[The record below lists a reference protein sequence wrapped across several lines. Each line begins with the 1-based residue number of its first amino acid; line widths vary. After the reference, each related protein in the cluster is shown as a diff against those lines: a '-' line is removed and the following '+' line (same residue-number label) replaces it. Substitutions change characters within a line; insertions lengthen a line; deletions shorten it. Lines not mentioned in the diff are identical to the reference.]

1 MQRRWFLSYNTKDL
15 ALMQA
20 LVATLRQKDAGA
32 YIFFAPKSLQA
43 GGFWLPELAKE
54 IAQSTA
60 FVLLVGEKGV
70 GHWQHIEYYEAFG
83 RRVKEPNYPVILLL
97 KEDQSAPGL
106 PFLHQLH
113 RIITRDPASED
124 TLGKLMRAADGAEAK
139 PGELWRYTRPYRG
152 LEAMTECDGEFFF
165 GRGRETVEVIKALAA
180 ERGKLPILLG
190 NSGVGKSSLAQAG
203 VVASLVRQAWP
214 QHVED
219 AGSWPAAFEHSRQW
233 CFLTLRPGT
242 DPLKALV
249 EAFLDRW
256 DFEGEGERIKEQNA
270 LVALLRERQATLSD
284 LLDAT
289 ERRYRKLARPAPPA
303 FFLYIDQGEELYV
316 RAEEHQRRRFSE
328 LLAYGVG
335 DPRLY
340 MLMSMRTD
348 FLGELQK
355 DEPFYKVHR
364 QINVPPLREAE
375 LREVVS
381 RPAELLSARFETDGL
396 VDIIT
401 RCTAEHSVKGVGALP
416 LLSYTPGD
424 MWTQMV
430 KRDDGV
436 LRLLAQSFELGG
448 VLVDR
453 ADAFLDA
460 HPKSQD
466 ELRRI
471 FTLKLATVRPDGEP
485 MRRRALRAEFSA
497 EEWKLVSEL
506 ADHPNRLLVTGT
518 LENGEGFA
526 EVAHEAIFGRW
537 DKLKEWIAAE
547 REFLAWRS
555 GLEAAQRTWQAA
567 PVGAKNGALLMG
579 LPLTQAQK
587 WSQARADDLTHADR
601 GFIARSIKHRR
612 LLLTERA
619 ALLLATVVLVGLYV
633 TGWHQ
638 RDRWLLYLQMWTG
651 ETRPLAPA
659 IEAALKPGE
668 DFQECRRCPEMVAV
682 PAGKFMMGEKGE
694 QHEVTISKPFAVSK
708 SEVTFSQWDTCVAV
722 FDCTH
727 KPDDLY
733 WGRGDR
739 PVINVSWDDA
749 KEYVTWLSKLTGK
762 DYRLLSEAE
771 WEYAARAGS
780 TTNYFWGDD
789 IKKDGKPMANCDGCG
804 SRWDDIETAP
814 VREFEANAFRLYD
827 MYGNVW
833 EWVEDCYHDSYNGA
847 PTNGSAW
854 ADGDCSHRVVRGGAW
869 TTGPEILRSASR
881 GGLTTDFR
889 HPTLGFR
896 VGRTINP

>member
-1 MQRRWFLSYNTKDL
+1 MQRHWFLSYNTQDL

-20 LVATLRQKDAGA
+20 LEATIRQKDAGA

-113 RIITRDPASED
+113 RIVTRDPASED
-124 TLGKLMRAADGAEAK
+124 TLGKLMRAADGVEEK
-139 PGELWRYTRPYRG
+139 PGELWRYTRPYLG
-152 LEAMTECDGEFFF
+152 LEAMTECDSEFFF

-180 ERGKLPILLG
+180 ERGKLPVLLG

-219 AGSWPAAFEHSRQW
+219 AGLWPAAFDHSRQW

-270 LVALLRERQATLSD
+270 LVALLRERQARLSD

-316 RAEEHQRRRFSE
+316 RAADKQERRRFSE
-328 LLAYGVG
+328 IVAGGLAE
-335 DPRLY
+335 PRQRLRA
-340 MLMSMRTD
+340 LMSLRAD
-348 FLGELQK
+348 FFGELLN
-355 DEPFYKVHR
+355 DEALYAVHHL
-364 QINVPPLREAE
+364 IKVPPLREDA
-375 LREVVS
+375 LHDIVS
-381 RPAELLSARFETDGL
+381 KPAALLGARFQTDTL
-396 VDIIT
+396 ARDIV
-401 RCTAEHSVKGVGALP
+401 RRTAEQAAEDASALP
-416 LLSYTPGD
+416 LLSYLLDD
-424 MWTQMV
+424 MWSEMQ
-430 KRDDGV
+430 RGDGV
-436 LRLLAQSFELGG
+436 LRLPMQAIELGR
-448 VLVDR
+448 VLVER
-453 ADAFLDA
+453 ANKFIAE
-460 HPKSQD
+460 HPGSRGA
-466 ELRRI
+466 LRRI

-485 MRRRALRAEFSA
+485 MRRRATRAEFSE

-518 LENGEGFA
+518 LENGKGFA

-555 GLEAAQRTWQAA
+555 GLEAAQRAWQAA
-567 PVGAKNGALLMG
+567 PAGAKNGALLIG

-587 WSQARADDLTHADR
+587 WSPARADDLSQADR
-601 GFIARSIKHRR
+601 EFIARSIKHRR
-612 LLLTERA
+612 VKQTQA
-619 ALLLATVVLVGLYV
+619 AAAVLGLIVMVGLGA
-633 TGWHQ
+633 TGWNQ
-638 RDRWLLYLQMWTG
+638 RDYWQLRWQMWSG
-651 ETRPLAPA
+651 PKPLAPA
-659 IEAALKPGE
+659 VEAALKPGE
-668 DFQECRRCPEMVAV
+668 GFQECARCPQIVVV
-682 PAGKFMMGEKGE
+682 PAGIFRGERGAE
-694 QHEVTISKPFAVSK
+694 HEVTEPFAVSK
-708 SEVTFSQWDTCVAV
+708 FEVTFEEWDTCVTLGGCSV
-722 FDCTH
+722 
-727 KPDDLY
+727 KPGDQG
-733 WGRGDR
+733 WGRATR

-749 KEYVTWLSKLTGK
+749 REYVAWLSKWTGK
-762 DYRLLSEAE
+762 DYGLLSEAE

-780 TTNYFWGDD
+780 TTNYSWGDD
-789 IKKDGKPMANCDGCG
+789 IKKDGKPMANCDGCD
-804 SRWDDIETAP
+804 SEWDGKQTAP
-814 VREFEANAFRLYD
+814 VGSFAANAFGLHD
-827 MYGNVW
+827 MHGNVW
-833 EWVEDCYHDSYNGA
+833 EWVEDC
-847 PTNGSAW
+847 
-854 ADGDCSHRVVRGGAW
+854 ADEFCRGRVVRGGSW
-869 TTGPEILRSASR
+869 VDEPVNLRSASR
-881 GGLTTDFR
+881 GWFTSGLRRDDF
-889 HPTLGFR
+889 GFR
-896 VGRTINP
+896 VGRTISP